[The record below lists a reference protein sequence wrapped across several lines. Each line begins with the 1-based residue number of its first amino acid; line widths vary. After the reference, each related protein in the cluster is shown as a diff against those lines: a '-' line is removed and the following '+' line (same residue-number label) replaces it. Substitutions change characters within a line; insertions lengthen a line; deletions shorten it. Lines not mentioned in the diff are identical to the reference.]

1 MSTITTGFIAGMPAE
16 VIDHAVPKPVE
27 KTDRIKTVDMVRGV
41 ALLGILLMNI
51 PIFSFDEI
59 IIHDLFTGPHDST
72 DFKTFEVVLAFF
84 DGTMR
89 GLFSMLFGAGMVLFL
104 MNKKERAGGPSVAEL
119 YYRRLLWLVLFGL
132 INAYI
137 LQWQGDILFY
147 YGLLGMVLYPF
158 RNSSPKLLIAISLG
172 FMLIYMGKGLW
183 GYSDT
188 REIRLGY
195 TSAIQAE
202 KEGKKLTSKQ
212 EEDKEAWVNIEKRRE
227 PDRDKANENIAEMR
241 GSYAGIFSYLIP
253 INGRNEFIWM
263 YYWAVWDCLFMMFMG
278 MALYKLGFFS
288 NAYSTRTYSLLLLL
302 GYGIG
307 IPLGYFYM
315 KGSVDG
321 WNIGAYLDQYRVPP
335 SILYDIRRLLLCIG
349 HVSLLML
356 IYRSRIVPWLMSAL
370 ANVGQMAFT
379 NYLMQSIICALFF
392 YGYGLGYYHTLK
404 YHQIYYVVFSV
415 WVFQLIFSSIWL
427 QYFRFGPFEWTWRTL
442 TYWKKQKM
450 L

>member
-1 MSTITTGFIAGMPAE
+1 MSTITTGFIAGVPAE
-16 VIDHAVPKPVE
+16 TIDVSVARPVE
-27 KTDRIKTVDMVRGV
+27 KTDRIKTIDMVRGV

-59 IIHDLFTGPHDST
+59 IVHDLFTGPRDST
-72 DFKTFEVVLAFF
+72 DFRVFAIILAFF

-104 MNKKERAGGPSVAEL
+104 FSKKEKPGGPSVAEL

-137 LQWQGDILFY
+137 LQWPGDILYY
-147 YGLLGMVLYPF
+147 YGLLGMLLYPF
-158 RNSSPKLLIAISLG
+158 RNSSPKLLIVMSLI
-172 FMLIYMGKGLW
+172 FMLIFMGRGLW
-183 GYSDT
+183 GYSDF
-188 REIRLGY
+188 RKIRMDY
-195 TSAIQAE
+195 TTAVQAE
-202 KEGKKLTSKQ
+202 KEGKKLSAKQ
-212 EEDKEAWVNIEKRRE
+212 EEDKQAWLNIESRRV
-227 PDRDKANENIAEMR
+227 PDRERANENIAEMR
-241 GSYAGIFSYLIP
+241 GSYGGIFSFLIP
-253 INGRNEFIWM
+253 INGRNEFVWL

-278 MALYKLGFFS
+278 MALFKLGFFS
-288 NAYSTRTYSLLLLL
+288 NVYSAKTYSLLLLV

-307 IPLGYFYM
+307 LPLGYLYA
-315 KGSVDG
+315 KGNIESF
-321 WNIGAYLDQYRVPP
+321 NIGPYLDQYRV
-335 SILYDIRRLLLCIG
+335 STSALYDLRRLFLCIG

-379 NYLMQSIICALFF
+379 NYLMQSIICALIF
-392 YGYGLGYYHTLK
+392 YGYGLGYYHKLQ
-404 YHQIYYVVFSV
+404 YHQIYYVVFGI
-415 WVFQLIFSSIWL
+415 WVFQLVFSTIWL
-427 QYFRFGPFEWTWRTL
+427 RYFRFGPFEWTWRTL